1 MTSPGKTEPAS
12 THRRASRVA
21 ASVATTA
28 IVLLVALPAGAQTA
42 NGGFPFAAGELTG
55 ISGSTLQ
62 IEGFNGT
69 SKVIVTN
76 QTEYRTTETT
86 DASSITK
93 GACVRV
99 SGSGDA
105 EDGIIATTV
114 AIQDGSAA
122 CNQTVGNSQAP
133 PGAGNGASGPTGANR
148 PTPPGG
154 QGFPTGGTLPNGG
167 TFPNGGTL
175 PDGASP
181 SDRPPGGFLG
191 GRMAG
196 KVTSVH
202 DGTMVVTARMPSGSG
217 TGSSSSGNS
226 SSGSTPRLKKQKVT
240 VTLADDVTIT
250 HSVQASRSD
259 LVTGVCVT
267 AQGKADSVG
276 TVTATSVT
284 ISQPANGACGIGEF
298 GGGPLPQ

>member
-1 MTSPGKTEPAS
+1 MTSPGRTEPTS
-12 THRRASRVA
+12 TRRRAMRVA
-21 ASVATTA
+21 AAVASTA
-28 IVLLVALPAGAQTA
+28 IVLLVAVPAGAQTA

-69 SKVIVTN
+69 SKVIVTS
-76 QTEYRTTETT
+76 QTEYRTTEST
-86 DASSITK
+86 DPSSITK

-99 SGSGDA
+99 SGSADA
-105 EDGIIATTV
+105 EDGITATVV

-122 CNQTVGNSQAP
+122 CNQTVGNGQAP
-133 PGAGNGASGPTGANR
+133 PGAGNGGSGSTGANR

-154 QGFPTGGTLPNGG
+154 QGFPNGGTLPNGG
-167 TFPNGGTL
+167 TPPNGGTL
-175 PDGASP
+175 PDGAAP
-181 SDRPPGGFLG
+181 GDRPVGGFLG
-191 GRMAG
+191 GRMVG
-196 KVTSVH
+196 KVTSVQG
-202 DGTMVVTARMPSGSG
+202 GTIVITARVPSGAG
-217 TGSSSSGNS
+217 TGSNSNGNS
-226 SSGSTPRLKKQKVT
+226 SSGSTPKLKKQKVT

-250 HSVQASRSD
+250 HSVQGSQSD

-284 ISQPANGACGIGEF
+284 ISQPADGACGVGEF
-298 GGGPLPQ
+298 GGGPLRQ